1 MGKTKKVRLVCLGGI
16 GEIGKNCNVIEYGD
30 SAVLID
36 CGLSFPDAHMLGVD
50 LVIPDFTYLLRN
62 RRKLKAIVLTHGHE
76 DHIGSLAYLLQDLIP
91 PVIYG
96 TPLTLGLVRSKIAD
110 YQKETA
116 EAGKP
121 DPQADVPARP
131 RPVEL
136 SVQLEDIPL
145 KVIEAGTKL
154 HIDENIEIETF
165 HVAHS
170 IPDGLSL
177 AIHTPAGTIIHSGD
191 FKLDPNPIDNLPT
204 DLEGI
209 EQVCKGRDI
218 LALMVDTTNIERPGW
233 TGSEAEVGPAL
244 AEYFR
249 SHKGRIFITTFASNI
264 HRIQQAV
271 DLAQEFGRKVFLAG
285 RTMLKNFDMA
295 RQLGYLSVPENIII
309 QPDDLDRVPPR
320 KLLILATG
328 SQGEPMS
335 ALSQISRDEHRFV
348 SIRESD
354 LVIFSASPIPGNETY
369 IFSVIDELFRHGAEV
384 VYGLDAGVH
393 VSGHAS
399 RDEIHKFY
407 DAVKPKYV
415 IPVHSQYRHQMLFR
429 KLAEDW
435 GHDQGNVITIGI
447 GDVLSMDSESWDSSE
462 RIKAGEVLIDGLSVG
477 SVSSR
482 ILTERTLLAED
493 GLVLFTLIVDESGD
507 NILYGPEIKTR
518 GFLPEK
524 SNPAFYTE
532 MREVLTEA
540 LFHNRLRDVSYEL
553 QLRNNLANALQRHVF
568 KKLGLNPTVVGTV
581 IHLTSEQF
589 AEVTRGKGSQ

>member
-1 MGKTKKVRLVCLGGI
+1 MVSLGGI

-62 RRKLKAIVLTHGHE
+62 RRKLKAVILTHGHE
-76 DHIGSLAYLLQDLIP
+76 DHIGSLAYLLQDMVP

-96 TPLTLGLVRSKIAD
+96 TPLTLGLLRSKISEFIRESPSTGA
-110 YQKETA
+110 QKTDA
-116 EAGKP
+116 QQDIHAKP
-121 DPQADVPARP
+121 RGPEISRQIA
-131 RPVEL
+131 
-136 SVQLEDIPL
+136 DIPL
-145 KVIEAGTKL
+145 KVIEAGARL

-170 IPDGLSL
+170 IPDGLAL
-177 AIHTPAGTIIHSGD
+177 VIHTPAGSIVHSGD

-209 EQVCKGRDI
+209 ERACKGREI

-249 SHKGRIFITTFASNI
+249 THNGRIFITTFASNI
-264 HRIQQAV
+264 HRLQQAV
-271 DLAQEFGRKVFLAG
+271 DLAEEFGRKVFLAG
-285 RTMLKNFDMA
+285 RTILKNFDMA
-295 RQLGYLSVPENIII
+295 TQLGYLRVPENILVH
-309 QPDDLDRVPPR
+309 PDDLDRIPPR
-320 KLLILATG
+320 KLLVLATG

-348 SIRESD
+348 GIRETD

-384 VYGLDAGVH
+384 IYGLDAGVH
-393 VSGHAS
+393 VSGHAA
-399 RDEIHKFY
+399 RDEIRKMY
-407 DAVKPKYV
+407 EAVKPKYV

-435 GHDQGNVITIGI
+435 GHDPHNVISVGL
-447 GDVLSMDSESWDSSE
+447 GEVLAMDLESWDKSE
-462 RIKAGEVLIDGLSVG
+462 HVKAGEVLIDGLSVG

-493 GLVLFTLIVDESGD
+493 GLVLFTLILDEAGD
-507 NILYGPEIKTR
+507 NVLYGPEVKTR

-524 SNPAFYTE
+524 TNPVFYAE
-532 MREVLTEA
+532 MRSLLTET
-540 LFHNRLRDVSYEL
+540 LFHNRLRDRSYEL
-553 QLRNNLANALQRHVF
+553 QLRNNLANALQRHIFRKV
-568 KKLGLNPTVVGTV
+568 GLNPTVIGTV
-581 IHLTSEQF
+581 VHLDKEQL
-589 AEVTRGKGSQ
+589 AAQPNRTGGEG